1 MAMRP
6 TATHR
11 ILAAIAATT
20 IGAVSTA
27 MPAHGSTLP
36 RAARPTIRIIDRTMY
51 VPAEGTL
58 VIRVAI
64 TDAPHDATLN
74 LFLGK
79 KLTSIQALDSPIDQQ
94 FSGRNLYD
102 ARPDIMTSPRDA
114 SGNLELS
121 IKFSTTKLPNT
132 DDVNVRLKRPGV
144 YPVGL
149 ELVDVDEQVVAS
161 TTTQFVRSVD
171 EAAPRNVAATTVAH
185 LQAFPTVDANGRTV
199 VNHDDL
205 VQWTATLQFLADRP
219 EIPVALSLPIDFVDA
234 LDGTNAEQS
243 ALITLLDKVIRN
255 PKLTLVS
262 SPAFSIPINEAVT
275 SGLTQEL
282 TNQIDAGR
290 QKLTARFSKSVDEH
304 SLVVADTLTQT
315 GVSALNLLGYTKV
328 IDGGRSTPAA
338 LPAYSAADVSTK
350 IVTPNATV
358 LVATSGQRFSPALE
372 RTMLEWSIRTIADT
386 DQPGNAVTQVI
397 DLTSAVIE
405 NSNQFDALIT
415 ALLTSPIGRLV
426 PLAEVPLV
434 NAPQFQFNTQPTP
447 RELGSVAKLQAQ
459 AKSAL
464 DDVASLD
471 ATVAPTQIK
480 EMTNRLTYLI
490 ASRLSDD
497 QRRSYVDVISN
508 LVTTASRN
516 VSPLGD
522 ETFTLTSRQ
531 GEIPLTVVNTGT
543 TATQATLH
551 LDSSDR
557 LSYPAGDTLPVTLQ
571 PGKNQVRFS
580 VRAKTSGVQTILV
593 RITTPNGRIEFARGR
608 ITIRST
614 VVSGVGIMLSALS
627 LAVLL
632 MWWIRHWRKA
642 RPPAPSDAIGQAVD

>member
-27 MPAHGSTLP
+27 MSAHGSTLP
-36 RAARPTIRIIDRTMY
+36 RAARPTIRIVDRTMY

-64 TDAPHDATLN
+64 TDAPPDATLN

-79 KLTSIQALDSPIDQQ
+79 KLTSIRALNSPIDQQ

-102 ARPDIMTSPRDA
+102 ARPDITTSPRDA

-161 TTTQFVRSVD
+161 TTTHFVRFVD
-171 EAAPRNVAATTVAH
+171 EAAPRNVAATTFAH

-205 VQWTATLQFLADRP
+205 VRWTATLQFLADRP

-243 ALITLLDKVIRN
+243 ALITLLDKVIQN

-282 TNQIDAGR
+282 TKQIDAGR
-290 QKLTARFSKSVDEH
+290 QKLTTRFSKSVDEH
-304 SLVVADTLTQT
+304 SLVVADSLTQT
-315 GVSALNLLGYTKV
+315 GVSALNLLGYTTV
-328 IDGGRSTPAA
+328 IDGGRSAPAP

-350 IVTPNATV
+350 IVTPNAAV
-358 LVATSGQRFSPALE
+358 LVATSGQRFSTALE

-386 DQPGNAVTQVI
+386 DQPGEAVTQVI

-434 NAPQFQFNTQPTP
+434 NAPLYQFNTQPTP
-447 RELGSVAKLQAQ
+447 RELGSVAKLQVQ

-464 DDVASLD
+464 DDMASLD
-471 ATVAPTQIK
+471 ATVAPTRIK
-480 EMTNRLTYLI
+480 EMTNRLTYII

-531 GEIPLTVVNTGT
+531 GEIPLTVVYTGT
-543 TATQATLH
+543 TATQATLR

-557 LSYPAGDTLPVTLQ
+557 LSYPAGDALPVTLQ
-571 PGKNQVRFS
+571 PGKNQVSFT
-580 VRAKTSGVQTILV
+580 VRTKTSGVQTILV
-593 RITTPNGRIEFARGR
+593 RLTTPNGRIEFARGR

-614 VVSGVGIMLSALS
+614 VVSGVGVVLSALS

-642 RPPAPSDAIGQAVD
+642 RPPAPSDAIGEAVD